1 MTKGK
6 ISLNLRRIIN
16 FFVCTA
22 MPGYEKV
29 FFTPKYL
36 QREPKQSKTKKE
48 TKTVFLT
55 LNNVESSG
63 NSPSQGLLLRVG
75 QTSFF

>member
-1 MTKGK
+1 MTQSTRKSQFVLLKTPIFYFNMTKEK

-29 FFTPKYL
+29 FFTPKYR
-36 QREPKQSKTKKE
+36 QREPKQSKRKKE
-48 TKTVFLT
+48 TKTLFL
-55 LNNVESSG
+55 
-63 NSPSQGLLLRVG
+63 P
-75 QTSFF
+75 

>member
-1 MTKGK
+1 MTKEK

-29 FFTPKYL
+29 FFASKYL
-36 QREPKQSKTKKE
+36 QREPKQSKKKKE
-48 TKTVFLT
+48 TKTIFLT
-55 LNNVESSG
+55 LSNVENSG
-63 NSPSQGLLLRVG
+63 NSPSQGLLLRVD